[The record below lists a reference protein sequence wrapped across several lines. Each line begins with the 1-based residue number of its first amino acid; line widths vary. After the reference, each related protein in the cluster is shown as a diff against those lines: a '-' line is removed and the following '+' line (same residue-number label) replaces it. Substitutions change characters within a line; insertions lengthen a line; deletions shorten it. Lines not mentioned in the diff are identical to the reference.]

1 MRQSTPS
8 VVAWRLA
15 YHRALAETVDRAVD
29 SPMAMEPRSSSMP
42 LGSARLFSSG
52 AQPVRAIPGVLVL
65 AMLASPAAP
74 GQDTRLRSFD
84 RVLLLERTS
93 ETSASVSLGD
103 IYGDGHLD
111 IVLAKG
117 RHWPLNN
124 IILRN
129 DGKGHFTSAVLGDAP
144 DRTYTAALADL
155 DGDGHL
161 DIVVSN
167 DRPDRKLVYLN
178 DGKGRFRV
186 GGTFGQPEWSTRYV
200 TIADLN
206 GDTRPDVIVANRSSN
221 PANPKPSFVCL
232 NDGKGEF
239 PSCSPLATESATI
252 IVASDLDGDGRVD
265 LFVPHRDGRQNLVF
279 WNDGT
284 GRFTAAP
291 SKIGPEHSS
300 IRAAS
305 AADINGDGLPDLI
318 AGDERTGMSVY
329 LGRPH
334 RTFDAPV
341 ELGAGSGPPYAI
353 AVADLNRDGR
363 PDIVV
368 GRQEARGSVFFNLGG
383 GGLPRFREEPWNDG
397 KGSVYGVAIGDL
409 DGDGWPDIA
418 AARSDAP
425 NAAWFNGPA
434 PGSYRYGNRFTLAG
448 GGRAGSPP
456 GVASLSG
463 SAVHGVLRSLPER
476 RAVAD
481 VAERGRA
488 VLEEGREEAAAEAR
502 AGEGLRLRILTEA

>member
-1 MRQSTPS
+1 MP
-8 VVAWRLA
+8 
-15 YHRALAETVDRAVD
+15 
-29 SPMAMEPRSSSMP
+29 PR
-42 LGSARLFSSG
+42 SARLCSID
-52 AQPVRAIPGVLVL
+52 AQPVRGMPVVL
-65 AMLASPAAP
+65 ALALLASPAAP
-74 GQDTRLRSFD
+74 GQGPAPRSFD
-84 RVLLLERTS
+84 RQLLLEMTS

-103 IYGDGHLD
+103 IDGDGHLD

-124 IILRN
+124 ILLRN

-155 DGDGHL
+155 DGDGRL

-178 DGKGRFRV
+178 DGKGRFRL

-200 TIADLN
+200 TVADLN
-206 GDTRPDVIVANRSSN
+206 GDKHPDLIVANRSSN
-221 PANPKPSFVCL
+221 PANPRPSFVCL
-232 NDGKGEF
+232 NDGRGGF

-252 IVASDLDGDGRVD
+252 IVASDLDGDGHVD
-265 LFVPHRDGRQNLVF
+265 LFVPHRDGGQNLIF

-284 GRFTAAP
+284 GRFIATP
-291 SKIGPEHSS
+291 SKIAPDHSS
-300 IRAAS
+300 IRAAA

-318 AGDERTGMSVY
+318 AGDERTGVFVY
-329 LGRPH
+329 LGGRK

-341 ELGAGSGPPYAI
+341 PLGAGSGAPYAI

-363 PDIVV
+363 PDVVV
-368 GRQEARGSVFFNLGG
+368 GRQEARGSVFFSLGG

-397 KGSVYGVAIGDL
+397 KGSVYGLAIGDL

-425 NAAWFNGPA
+425 NAIWFNGPA
-434 PGSYRYGNRFTLAG
+434 PR
-448 GGRAGSPP
+448 PP
-456 GVASLSG
+456 SL
-463 SAVHGVLRSLPER
+463 R
-476 RAVAD
+476 
-481 VAERGRA
+481 
-488 VLEEGREEAAAEAR
+488 
-502 AGEGLRLRILTEA
+502 